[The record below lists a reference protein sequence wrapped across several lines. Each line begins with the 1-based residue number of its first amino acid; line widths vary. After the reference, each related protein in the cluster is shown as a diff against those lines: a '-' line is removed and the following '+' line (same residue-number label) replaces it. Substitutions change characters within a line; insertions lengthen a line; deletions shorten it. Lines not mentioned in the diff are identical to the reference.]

1 MSQEET
7 VVLLENEAAVAVG
20 KNLLQ
25 AFDRLEV
32 AQSSAKALINA
43 GHLGNIVEISENE
56 IQRLRDKFV
65 TVHSQ
70 A

>member
-43 GHLGNIVEISENE
+43 GHLGNIVEISEKE
-56 IQRLRDKFV
+56 IQQLRDKF
-65 TVHSQ
+65 Q
-70 A
+70 IR